1 MGLTSFG
8 VYINSNMKS
17 LKLFFVAFCF
27 FIFTSNSQA
36 QSTLS
41 DIVRDTIVRI
51 DKGLT
56 RPFLLDGK
64 PISTEVMIWFMQ
76 DHPDAN
82 RHIKT
87 ARVIETFSSAF
98 YTIGFTWVAI
108 DLLTNEVNELDWF
121 LAKSGFVAIGAGLA
135 CKWLANKQK
144 KKAIRHYNDDIIN
157 AYRKKDVGLK
167 LQSKNN
173 GLGFVLNF

>member
-1 MGLTSFG
+1 MLSD
-8 VYINSNMKS
+8 MKS
-17 LKLFFVAFCF
+17 LKLSFVAFCF
-27 FIFTSNSQA
+27 FVFTFNSQA
-36 QSTLS
+36 QHTLS
-41 DIVRDTIVRI
+41 DIVRDTIVRV

-76 DHPDAN
+76 DHPDAH

-87 ARVIETFSSAF
+87 TRVIEAFSSAF

-108 DLLTNEVNELDWF
+108 DLLTHDVNELDWF
-121 LAKSGFVAIGAGLA
+121 LAKTGIVAIGTGLA

-144 KKAIRHYNDDIIN
+144 KKAIRYYNDSIIN
-157 AYRKKDVGLK
+157 AYRKKEMSLN
-167 LQSKNN
+167 LQGKNN
-173 GLGFVLNF
+173 GIGLTLNF